1 LKQSVA
7 LLLVFL
13 PLTLS
18 YSQDL
23 KVREEA
29 VRLLERANAV
39 SSSPKLPD
47 LERLDS
53 FRAFSDEGAKDGSF
67 SRVVIQG
74 IGRREEYRFGEFDLL
89 NVWTQKQVA
98 VAGTPHVMPAEL
110 INVLRITPIYL
121 LRFDGQ
127 DVIRHVSPSE
137 VHGRAAQCI
146 DFDTI
151 HGERT
156 ENNEICVD
164 AENGTLLLEKVNGET
179 VENSDFFSF
188 ADALFPGKIV
198 YSSGSVPRVE
208 ITQTMTALS
217 GNDAN
222 LLAPPPNSSMH
233 RICTTYRRPFGLS
246 MPQPKPG
253 NGGGNSDIFIRGMAG
268 VDGRLY
274 DAIIQGSDRPD
285 LNAEAIQIANQW
297 TFTPAMCDGHPDAHE
312 VDFIL
317 QFQGR

>member
-1 LKQSVA
+1 MKQSVVPLLV
-7 LLLVFL
+7 LLLL
-13 PLTLS
+13 PLS

-47 LERLDS
+47 LERVDT
-53 FRAFSDEGAKDGSF
+53 FRAFSDGGVKDGSF

-74 IGRREEYRFGEFDLL
+74 VGRREEYRFGEYDLL

-127 DVIRHVSPSE
+127 DVIRHVSPSA
-137 VHGRAAQCI
+137 VNGRAAQCI
-146 DFDTI
+146 EFDTI

-164 AENGTLLLEKVNGET
+164 AENGTLVLERVNGET
-179 VENSDFFSF
+179 VDNSDFFSF
-188 ADALFPGKIV
+188 AGALFPGKIA
-198 YSSGSVPRVE
+198 YSSGSGPRVE
-208 ITQTMTALS
+208 ITQTMTPLS
-217 GNDAN
+217 GGDVNV
-222 LLAPPPNSSMH
+222 LAAPPNSSMH

-246 MPQPKPG
+246 MPQPKGG
-253 NGGGNSDIFIRGMAG
+253 NGGGNSDIIIRGMAG
-268 VDGRLY
+268 VDGKLY
-274 DAIIQGSDRPD
+274 DAIVQSSDRPD
-285 LNAEAIQIANQW
+285 LNAEAIAIAKQW
-297 TFTPAMCDGHPDAHE
+297 TFTPAMCDGHADAHE
-312 VDFIL
+312 VDFTL